1 MSDTPAV
8 AMEDVDFGFGGSLV
22 LDNVTFS
29 IAAGD
34 FVGVVG
40 PNGGGKTT
48 LVKLMLG
55 ILKPLRG
62 MIRVFGAP
70 PIKAGPRLGY
80 VPQMWGR
87 LAGFPVTV
95 LDVTLMGLVGPGTPD
110 GPYSGADRD
119 QAMQALDR
127 VSLASMADRSF
138 SSLSGGEEQRS
149 LIARAI
155 VSHPDLLVLDEP
167 TANVDVIA
175 ERAINDLL
183 LDLHRDMTII
193 MVSHDLSLISD
204 AVETVLCVNRHVQ
217 RHPTSALSDVNG
229 DLLCQLFGDQ
239 LRMVRHDRH
248 VEEGSGD

>member
-8 AMEDVDFGFGGSLV
+8 TMEGVDFGFGGGLV
-22 LDNVTFS
+22 LEDVTFS

-48 LVKLMLG
+48 LIKLILG

-62 MIRVFGAP
+62 TIRVFGEP
-70 PIKAGPRLGY
+70 PVRAGSRLGY

-95 LDVTLMGLVGPGTPD
+95 LDVTLMGLVGPGAAE
-110 GPYSGADRD
+110 GPYLGGDRD
-119 QAMQALDR
+119 QAVEALDR
-127 VSLASMADRSF
+127 VGLATMADRPF
-138 SSLSGGEEQRS
+138 SSLSGGEEQRA

-155 VSHPDLLVLDEP
+155 VSHPNLLVLDEP
-167 TANVDVIA
+167 TANVDMVA

-183 LDLHRDMTII
+183 LNLHCDMTII
-193 MVSHDLSLISD
+193 MVSHDLDLITD
-204 AVETVLCVNRHVQ
+204 AVEKVLCVNHRVVS
-217 RHPTSALSDVNG
+217 HPTTELGDVST
-229 DLLCQLFGDQ
+229 DLLCELYGNQ
-239 LRMVRHDRH
+239 LRLVRHDRH
-248 VEEGSGD
+248 MEEGD